1 MPRFFYVCNSFYFV
15 TLSFN
20 RPFLFILIS
29 CLVGM
34 ESFRLINYCIK
45 YNKSA
50 RQRNNECDKETELP
64 EKQVEQENAQKTDF
78 DDNLIKPYNLHE
90 EQNILSDNCIVGYDC
105 PNSSMIKYRN
115 GIFMEKCFAVVRM
128 HACEE
133 NYSAKKL
140 AEDLNIDRTAMYKK
154 LKRYTDATPA
164 ELIEYVKIEKS
175 LTLLSDKSLSVED
188 IAYECGFKSRF
199 TFIKAFKRFNN
210 CTPEEY
216 RIINKLQN

>member
-105 PNSSMIKYRN
+105 PNLSMIK
-115 GIFMEKCFAVVRM
+115 
-128 HACEE
+128 
-133 NYSAKKL
+133 
-140 AEDLNIDRTAMYKK
+140 
-154 LKRYTDATPA
+154 
-164 ELIEYVKIEKS
+164 
-175 LTLLSDKSLSVED
+175 
-188 IAYECGFKSRF
+188 
-199 TFIKAFKRFNN
+199 
-210 CTPEEY
+210 
-216 RIINKLQN
+216 